1 MEQAIKEGLMKTFD
15 LHRVVFWYDE
25 GGQWRELFES
35 LELPCVEKRIIENNE
50 FSLMYEA
57 ARLRRESKFLLY
69 SPQAQPAEKDNWLLG
84 LQLAQGTFE
93 AHREALIARELDL
106 SDDLA
111 PLVARYAEYF
121 KSSKRVE
128 ALRRRMA
135 DGMTAVSFQKAMIAA
150 LLDRQVG
157 ASMDSIMLSL
167 LSRLAQGLEFPRLW
181 GLEDFLWGQAEAIY
195 GYSAAEPSIEDFC
208 RKLLLNY
215 YQVCLGER
223 GKLTQDARI
232 LLDNWKNDATR
243 RDDLRALADRCEG
256 KLGVAADAEKRD
268 YEALA
273 RLDLF
278 GAVDR
283 SLIRRLADL
292 ILNRQIRALDV
303 EALVKSRSGGLWWWN
318 DESQS
323 GYRQDYRAL
332 LAASQFFEALR
343 TDLSMDS
350 ADQGLLHYKERW
362 YALDLHYRRFC
373 GAHRSAAAGPGLDAL
388 AERVEGVYKNE
399 FLTPLALSWQSAT
412 ESLPRWDFGERSQK
426 RFFELRV
433 RPLLAQG
440 KKLCVILSDALR
452 YEAGCELAQSLTSV
466 NRCDVEI
473 DVMAAQA
480 PTVTSLCMAS
490 LLPHVKLGI
499 SGDGS
504 FLLDGAP
511 CEGVDA
517 REKAL
522 SLSGFCGR
530 ALRAEEFV
538 DLTAQAQRDL
548 VRDCDVLYIYHNEI
562 DFTGDDALGE
572 LRLPDAVDSAVK
584 SLVKLTKKVFSA
596 NGNTVLITSD
606 HGFLYQESMP
616 DESVNLSP
624 QLPPVVKQKRRW
636 AASVEREE
644 VDGLR
649 ALSCDELGLEGS
661 LTLYF
666 PRGLG
671 RMRPWGAGSRFVHGG
686 LSLQETAVP
695 LLTVRKKRQDD
706 VSLVDVTVLND
717 KNGILSSSEKTV
729 VLYQNRPV
737 GEKVLPRELS
747 LGIYTSQGELLS
759 NEVFMTF
766 DSASEAVLERERQ
779 VKLLLTKKADNYNN
793 QQVFLRLRS
802 EDSLEDYQRIPLL
815 LKRFFE
821 KDFDF

>member
-1 MEQAIKEGLMKTFD
+1 
-15 LHRVVFWYDE
+15 
-25 GGQWRELFES
+25 
-35 LELPCVEKRIIENNE
+35 
-50 FSLMYEA
+50 
-57 ARLRRESKFLLY
+57 
-69 SPQAQPAEKDNWLLG
+69 
-84 LQLAQGTFE
+84 
-93 AHREALIARELDL
+93 
-106 SDDLA
+106 
-111 PLVARYAEYF
+111 
-121 KSSKRVE
+121 
-128 ALRRRMA
+128 
-135 DGMTAVSFQKAMIAA
+135 
-150 LLDRQVG
+150 
-157 ASMDSIMLSL
+157 
-167 LSRLAQGLEFPRLW
+167 
-181 GLEDFLWGQAEAIY
+181 
-195 GYSAAEPSIEDFC
+195 
-208 RKLLLNY
+208 
-215 YQVCLGER
+215 
-223 GKLTQDARI
+223 
-232 LLDNWKNDATR
+232 
-243 RDDLRALADRCEG
+243 
-256 KLGVAADAEKRD
+256 
-268 YEALA
+268 
-273 RLDLF
+273 
-278 GAVDR
+278 
-283 SLIRRLADL
+283 
-292 ILNRQIRALDV
+292 
-303 EALVKSRSGGLWWWN
+303 
-318 DESQS
+318 
-323 GYRQDYRAL
+323 
-332 LAASQFFEALR
+332 
-343 TDLSMDS
+343 
-350 ADQGLLHYKERW
+350 
-362 YALDLHYRRFC
+362 
-373 GAHRSAAAGPGLDAL
+373 
-388 AERVEGVYKNE
+388 
-399 FLTPLALSWQSAT
+399 
-412 ESLPRWDFGERSQK
+412 
-426 RFFELRV
+426 
-433 RPLLAQG
+433 
-440 KKLCVILSDALR
+440 
-452 YEAGCELAQSLTSV
+452 
-466 NRCDVEI
+466 
-473 DVMAAQA
+473 MAAQA